1 MSALPPCAI
10 LMRDMSATPQRTID
24 SRQRTLCGL
33 VGIGFAIGAAGMG
46 RGQASI
52 APREECG

>member
-1 MSALPPCAI
+1 
-10 LMRDMSATPQRTID
+10 MRVMSATPQRTIG
-24 SRQRTLCGL
+24 SGQGALRGPG
-33 VGIGFAIGAAGMG
+33 GIGFAIVAAGMG